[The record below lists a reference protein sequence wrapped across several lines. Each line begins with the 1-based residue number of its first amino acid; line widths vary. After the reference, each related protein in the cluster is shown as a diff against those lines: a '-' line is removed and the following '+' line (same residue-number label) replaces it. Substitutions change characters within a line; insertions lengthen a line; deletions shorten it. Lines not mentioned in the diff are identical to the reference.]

1 MHMQTSMACAYLDD
15 VFIMQHMLL
24 ADLLRAMLD
33 RRAPYQ
39 CILEL
44 LDDALVYPVAKVLH
58 LRDKSDESQ
67 TCCFSSQHKARR
79 IKTALQSRLIR
90 PYTVQNEMLLV

>member
-1 MHMQTSMACAYLDD
+1 MACAYLDD

-24 ADLLRAMLD
+24 ANLLRAMLD

-44 LDDALVYPVAKVLH
+44 LDDALMYPVAKVLH
-58 LRDKSDESQ
+58 LHDNSDESQ
-67 TCCFSSQHKARR
+67 TRCFSSQHQARR
-79 IKTALQSRLIR
+79 IKTALQSRLVR
-90 PYTVQNEMLLV
+90 PYTV